1 MAGAGQQRDP
11 ATLIARALSHPLRV
25 TILMKMN
32 APRRKLSPSGFA
44 EETGEQLGTASY
56 HFRQLDEYGLIE
68 LVGTKQVRGA
78 TQHFYEPTK
87 RAMAWTRAYGKM
99 PDAIK
104 QNLATTAL
112 IGAVESIGGAVDA
125 GTFDARPDAHL
136 SFDATVVDLPGWLRM
151 IEIFNGALLKL
162 VKVEKETRER
172 LEEAPDAQ
180 TFVASFL
187 MSCWE
192 AATPD
197 TPPPTETTETG
208 KLPTLDQLACFPR
221 AQLVRILDAALEGL
235 RAQPPDS
242 FTPDY
247 EEMRGEVERLLSE
260 AAS

>member
-1 MAGAGQQRDP
+1 MAEKRDP
-11 ATLIARALSHPLRV
+11 ATVIARALSHPLRV

-32 APRRKLSPSGFA
+32 TPRRRLSPARFS
-44 EETGEQLGTASY
+44 EETGEPLGNCSY
-56 HFRQLDEYGLIE
+56 HFRQLDGFGLIE
-68 LVGTKQVRGA
+68 LVETKQVRGA
-78 TQHFYEPTK
+78 TEHLYEPTK

-112 IGAVESIGGAVDA
+112 VGAVESIGGAVDA

-151 IEIFNGALLKL
+151 IDIFNSALLKL
-162 VKVEKETRER
+162 CKVEEEVRER
-172 LEEAPDAQ
+172 LKDDPDAE
-180 TFVASFL
+180 TWIASYL

-197 TPPPTETTETG
+197 TLPPEEPTKTG
-208 KLPTLDQLACFPR
+208 KLPTLAQLSCFPR

-247 EEMRGEVERLLSE
+247 EVMRSEVERLLGE
-260 AAS
+260 AAD